1 MLQKHLLGQGLL
13 AFVTPLVTGLA
24 ITTSPAIA
32 VTFASSEA
40 RVNLDNFSHTPTDI
54 STLTDTRTNTIATNG
69 DVTADAQA
77 EAYFTADP
85 FGTTEAN
92 NYSWSQTEGDGRR
105 YLGVAE
111 SFAAIIGYDFIVE
124 AGDTFDFD
132 FMGFLDLETSIDNLP
147 GEYAT
152 AEGIVSLDL
161 YDTTNPG
168 NWVLLD
174 SFELSGI
181 LDTLGESDDLDYQ
194 FSDNFT
200 LNPGDTALDTN
211 FGGQEELAEAVID
224 GSYSKTFD
232 SLTKLMLVEA
242 KINQAQVQAVP
253 ESSSLLGLLVLA
265 LLCLGYQFK
274 LKGRV

>member
-1 MLQKHLLGQGLL
+1 MLQKHLLAQGLFT
-13 AFVTPLVTGLA
+13 FVTPLVTGLA

-32 VTFASSEA
+32 ATFASSEA
-40 RVNLDNFSHTPTDI
+40 KVNLDNFSHTPTDI
-54 STLTDTRTNTIATNG
+54 STLTDTQVTAITTNG
-69 DVTADAQA
+69 NVRADAEA
-77 EAYFTADP
+77 EANFTANP

-105 YLGVAE
+105 YVGLAQ
-111 SFAAIIGYDFIVE
+111 SFAAIIGYDFIIE
-124 AGDTFDFD
+124 AGDTFEFD

-152 AEGIVSLDL
+152 AEGMISLEL
-161 YDTTNPG
+161 YDSTNPA

-174 SFELSGI
+174 SFGLSGI
-181 LDTLGESDDLDYQ
+181 LDTLGESDTLDYQ
-194 FSDNFT
+194 KTGNFT
-200 LNPGDTALDTN
+200 SNLSDTSWDTD
-211 FGGQEELAEAVID
+211 FGGQEELAKAVID

-232 SLTKLMLVEA
+232 SLTKLILVEA
-242 KINQAQVQAVP
+242 KTNQAQVQAVP

-265 LLCLGYQFK
+265 LLCLGYRFN

>member
-1 MLQKHLLGQGLL
+1 MLRTHQL
-13 AFVTPLVTGLA
+13 AENFLTIVTPVVASLA
-24 ITTSPAIA
+24 LTTSPTNAA
-32 VTFASSEA
+32 TLASSAA
-40 RVNLDNFSHTPTDI
+40 RVNLDNFSHAPTDI

-69 DVTADAQA
+69 EVTADAKA
-77 EAYFTADP
+77 EAYFTANP

-105 YLGVAE
+105 YVGLAE

-132 FMGFLDLETSIDNLP
+132 FMGFLDLETSMDNLP

-152 AEGIVSLDL
+152 AEGMVSWEL
-161 YDTTNPG
+161 YDSTNPA

-174 SFELSGI
+174 SFLLSGI
-181 LDTLGESDDLDYQ
+181 LDTLGESDALDYQ
-194 FSDNFT
+194 KTDSFT
-200 LNPGDTALDTN
+200 LNPSDTSLETD
-211 FGGQEELAEAVID
+211 FVGQEELAKAVIN

-232 SLTKLMLVEA
+232 GLTKLILVEA
-242 KINQAQVQAVP
+242 KTNQAQVQAVP

-265 LLCLGYQFK
+265 LLCLGYRFK
-274 LKGRV
+274 LKGQV

>member
-1 MLQKHLLGQGLL
+1 MLQKHLLAQGLFT
-13 AFVTPLVTGLA
+13 FVTPLVTGLA

-32 VTFASSEA
+32 ATFASSEA
-40 RVNLDNFSHTPTDI
+40 KVNLDNFSHTPTDI
-54 STLTDTRTNTIATNG
+54 STLTDTQVTAITTNG
-69 DVTADAQA
+69 NVRADAEA
-77 EAYFTADP
+77 EANFTANP

-105 YLGVAE
+105 YVGLAQ
-111 SFAAIIGYDFIVE
+111 SFAAIIGYDFIIE
-124 AGDTFDFD
+124 AGDTFEFD

-152 AEGIVSLDL
+152 AEGMISLEL
-161 YDTTNPG
+161 YDSTNPA

-174 SFELSGI
+174 SFGLSGI
-181 LDTLGESDDLDYQ
+181 LDTLGESDTLDYQ
-194 FSDNFT
+194 KTDNFT
-200 LNPGDTALDTN
+200 SNLSDTSWDTD
-211 FGGQEELAEAVID
+211 FGGQEELAKAVID

-232 SLTKLMLVEA
+232 SLTKLILVEA
-242 KINQAQVQAVP
+242 KTNQAQVQAVP

-265 LLCLGYQFK
+265 LLCLGYRFN

>member
-1 MLQKHLLGQGLL
+1 MLRTHQLAENLLTI
-13 AFVTPLVTGLA
+13 VTPVVAGLA
-24 ITTSPAIA
+24 LTTLPASA
-32 VTFASSEA
+32 ATLASSEA

-54 STLTDTRTNTIATNG
+54 LTLTDTRTTAIALNG
-69 DVTADAQA
+69 DVTADATA
-77 EAYFTADP
+77 EAVFTADP

-92 NYSWSQTEGDGRR
+92 NYSWSQAEGKGRR

-111 SFAAIIGYDFIVE
+111 SFAAIIGYDFIVD

-152 AEGIVSLDL
+152 AEGMVSLEL

-168 NWVLLD
+168 NWLLLD

-181 LDTLGESDDLDYQ
+181 LDTLGESDDLDYLVSEN
-194 FSDNFT
+194 FS
-200 LNPGDTALDTN
+200 LNPSNTALNTD

-265 LLCLGYQFK
+265 LLCLGYRFK
-274 LKGRV
+274 LTGRV

>member
-1 MLQKHLLGQGLL
+1 MLQKHLLAQGLFT
-13 AFVTPLVTGLA
+13 FVTPLVTGLA
-24 ITTSPAIA
+24 LTTSPAIA
-32 VTFASSEA
+32 ATFASSEA
-40 RVNLDNFSHTPTDI
+40 KVNLDNFSHAPTDI
-54 STLTDTRTNTIATNG
+54 STLTDTQVIAIATNG
-69 DVTADAQA
+69 NVTADAEA
-77 EAYFTADP
+77 EANFTANP

-105 YLGVAE
+105 YVGLAE
-111 SFAAIIGYDFIVE
+111 SFAAIIGYDFIIE

-132 FMGFLDLETSIDNLP
+132 FMGFLDLETSMDNLP

-152 AEGIVSLDL
+152 AEGMISLDL

-168 NWVLLD
+168 NWLLLD

-200 LNPGDTALDTN
+200 LNPSNTALNTD

-224 GSYSKTFD
+224 GSYSKTFN